1 MSVSQA
7 VLAYGDSLSWGIVP
21 GTRNRWPFE
30 DRWAGVLQGLLG
42 ASVRVIEEHLNGRT
56 TAFDNPVLPGRNG
69 LAALPMLLESHAPLD
84 LVIVMLGG
92 NDLQRIQHLTA
103 HESALG
109 TAALVDAIRRTPLE
123 GGGRS
128 PAILLVAPPPL
139 RPRNGTEEKF
149 AGAAAPSGEL
159 AARQRALAEQ
169 KGCQFFDA
177 GQVIQTS
184 AVDGVH
190 LDRGAHRALGE
201 ALAPV
206 VRGLLSDAR
215 HIGAADATA

>member
-1 MSVSQA
+1 MRT

-21 GTRNRWPFE
+21 GTRNRWPFPQ
-30 DRWAGVLQGLLG
+30 RWAGVLQELLG
-42 ASVRVIEEHLNGRT
+42 PSVRLVEEHLNGRT

-69 LAALPMLLESHAPLD
+69 LVALPMLLESHAPLD
-84 LVIVMLGG
+84 VVILMLGG
-92 NDLQRIQHLTA
+92 NDLQRIQNLTA

-109 TAALVDAIRRTPLE
+109 TAALVDAIRRAPLE
-123 GGGRS
+123 GGGTA

-149 AGAAAPSGEL
+149 AGAAAPSTEL
-159 AARQRALAEQ
+159 AARQRAVAEE
-169 KGCQFFDA
+169 KGCGFFDA
-177 GQVIQTS
+177 GGVIATS

-190 LDRGAHRALGE
+190 LDAPAHGALGE

-206 VRGLLSDAR
+206 VRALLPPDR
-215 HIGAADATA
+215 G